1 MRHVEALYEGGLL
14 RPTEP
19 LPLRSGETVELIVL
33 RRPDP
38 KRWDLERLAKTTS
51 GDDAALAEQGLA
63 EWAEALDRGD
73 RG

>member
-19 LPLRSGETVELIVL
+19 LPLRPGETVELIVL

-38 KRWDLERLAKTTS
+38 KRWDLDRLARTS
-51 GDDAALAEQGLA
+51 AGEDAALAGQGLSD
-63 EWAEALDRGD
+63 WAEALDRED